1 MLLVA
6 CGAVGGRRCC
16 WWPAV
21 LLVAAGA
28 VGGLRSCWWPSV
40 LLAAPG
46 SCACLPFYGLRPL
59 AMRSR
64 TPQPPQSQLTP
75 PQPHAQRA
83 GFSQLAAGG
92 RLMRQDAW
100 QQQAAQRL
108 SHSARRSVEDRP
120 TAIRVCALAT
130 RRLPGSHA
138 MPGTGGGD
146 SVERGGASSFVTLD
160 VRLHTSR
167 SAVNI
172 ARLSFPRD
180 YPAGTSPYPLSLTGS
195 TFVR

>member
-28 VGGLRSCWWPSV
+28 VGGLRCCWWPSV

-46 SCACLPFYGLRPL
+46 SCACLPVYGLRPL
-59 AMRSR
+59 ATRSR

-75 PQPHAQRA
+75 PQPHAQHA

-138 MPGTGGGD
+138 MPGTGGGRQCG
-146 SVERGGASSFVTLD
+146 ERRCVQLCYAGRPSPHISQCCKYSTPLIPS
-160 VRLHTSR
+160 RLPGR
-167 SAVNI
+167 YVA
-172 ARLSFPRD
+172 F
-180 YPAGTSPYPLSLTGS
+180 PLS
-195 TFVR
+195 

>member
-1 MLLVA
+1 M
-6 CGAVGGRRCC
+6 
-16 WWPAV
+16 
-21 LLVAAGA
+21 AAGA
-28 VGGLRSCWWPSV
+28 VGGLPCCWWPSV

-46 SCACLPFYGLRPL
+46 SCTCLPFYGLRPL
-59 AMRSR
+59 ATRSR

-92 RLMRQDAW
+92 RPMRQDAW

-138 MPGTGGGD
+138 MPGTGGGG
-146 SVERGGASSFVTLD
+146 SVEREAVRPAAFVWLASVS
-160 VRLHTSR
+160 RSR

-180 YPAGTSPYPLSLTGS
+180 YPAGTSPYPLSSTGS
-195 TFVR
+195 TFIK